1 MTMSTP
7 TSNPPPLRQEI
18 MSGVIPV
25 AYVPPSRDSVRTQDQ
40 QPRPISQDTRSI
52 ERQQQQYDHTVRSST
67 LYRFKQQQQQIHQ
80 QLPQNQRLSSISNDN
95 PFSDTNHMVDDDDED
110 DDRESVVQPTTATYQ
125 AMRARPQIMRVNT
138 VRVQDGLTRQGSTRT
153 ILTKEDEVD
162 DPFHDRHH
170 TTTTL
175 ENNPT
180 DSILSGPGDGE
191 ITIFWDGKRNSS

>member
-1 MTMSTP
+1 
-7 TSNPPPLRQEI
+7 

-40 QPRPISQDTRSI
+40 QPRPISQDMRSI
-52 ERQQQQYDHTVRSST
+52 EQQQQQYDHTVRSST

-80 QLPQNQRLSSISNDN
+80 QLPQRLSTSNDN
-95 PFSDTNHMVDDDDED
+95 PFSDTNHMADDDDDDE
-110 DDRESVVQPTTATYQ
+110 DRESVVQPTTATYQ
-125 AMRARPQIMRVNT
+125 VMRARPQIMRVNT

-153 ILTKEDEVD
+153 ILTKEDELD

-170 TTTTL
+170 TTTS

-191 ITIFWDGKRNSS
+191 ITIFWDGKRSSS

>member
-1 MTMSTP
+1 
-7 TSNPPPLRQEI
+7 
-18 MSGVIPV
+18 MSGVIPI

-40 QPRPISQDTRSI
+40 QPRPISQDMRSI
-52 ERQQQQYDHTVRSST
+52 EQQQQQYDHTVRSST

-80 QLPQNQRLSSISNDN
+80 QLPQQRLSTSNDN
-95 PFSDTNHMVDDDDED
+95 PFSDTNHMADDDDED
-110 DDRESVVQPTTATYQ
+110 EDRESVVQPTTATYQ
-125 AMRARPQIMRVNT
+125 VMRARPQIMRVNT

-153 ILTKEDEVD
+153 ILTKEDELD

-170 TTTTL
+170 TTTS

-191 ITIFWDGKRNSS
+191 ITIFWDGKRSSS

>member
-1 MTMSTP
+1 MS
-7 TSNPPPLRQEI
+7 SPPPLRQQV

-40 QPRPISQDTRSI
+40 QPRPISQDTPSI
-52 ERQQQQYDHTVRSST
+52 EREQQQYDHAVRSST

-80 QLPQNQRLSSISNDN
+80 QLPHNERLSTSNDN
-95 PFSDTNHMVDDDDED
+95 PFSDTMVVDDDDDED
-110 DDRESVVQPTTATYQ
+110 RESVIQPTTATYQ
-125 AMRARPQIMRVNT
+125 VMRARPQIMRVNT

-153 ILTKEDEVD
+153 ILTKEDELD

-170 TTTTL
+170 TNTNL

-191 ITIFWDGKRNSS
+191 ITIFWDGKRSSS